1 MAGRSPKCP
10 SCSRGAAGAQ
20 GQKVTG
26 WPHWSQ
32 LPVACSQALDRQA
45 TVGSLGSSLASTV
58 TSTARLL
65 GAAAGSHAQ
74 NTAVCERERCQ
85 VGPKD
90 VCWPMHSCRNTAI
103 KA

>member
-1 MAGRSPKCP
+1 MVKHKGAAEVGARREAWRTSTMAGRSPKCP

-20 GQKVTG
+20 EQKVTC

-32 LPVACSQALDRQA
+32 LRVACSQALDRQA
-45 TVGSLGSSLASTV
+45 AVCSLGSSLASTV

-74 NTAVCERERCQ
+74 NTAVCERERC
-85 VGPKD
+85 
-90 VCWPMHSCRNTAI
+90 
-103 KA
+103 

>member
-1 MAGRSPKCP
+1 MAGHSPKCP

-32 LPVACSQALDRQA
+32 SPVACSQALDRQA
-45 TVGSLGSSLASTV
+45 AVGSLGSSLASTV

-74 NTAVCERERCQ
+74 NTAVWSEKGVRLAKMML
-85 VGPKD
+85 VGP
-90 VCWPMHSCRNTAI
+90 CIAAGMYL
-103 KA
+103 